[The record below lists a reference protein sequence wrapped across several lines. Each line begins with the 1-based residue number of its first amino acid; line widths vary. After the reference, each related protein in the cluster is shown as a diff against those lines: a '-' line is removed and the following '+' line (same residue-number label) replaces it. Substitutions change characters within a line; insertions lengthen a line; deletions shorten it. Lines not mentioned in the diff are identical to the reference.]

1 MLLVLVCSAI
11 TTASKTR
18 DESFAVT
25 VVRNQVEVFFFAL
38 FLSEAVLKITALGPK
53 EYKRDKWNRFD
64 FACVFF
70 SFLDVTCEAFLG
82 AALGNSG
89 NSDGYSGNS
98 YGNDGYRYDVTAGE
112 ASPLTTEQIVY
123 LTTTRFLGSE
133 SPHRAEDNKTR
144 PRVTCFARNPSR
156 VTARVLE
163 RGRVGVVAVL
173 YLCIRGSDHVRHHR
187 QRYGLLRGSQIHH
200 TYVLPLTR
208 L

>member
-70 SFLDVTCEAFLG
+70 FFLDVTCEAFLG
-82 AALGNSG
+82 AALGN
-89 NSDGYSGNS
+89 SGNS

-112 ASPLTTEQIVY
+112 ASPLTTDQIVY
-123 LTTTRFLGSE
+123 LTTTRFLGVAKVLTVLRIIK
-133 SPHRAEDNKTR
+133 HAHGLRALLETLVASLPAFWN
-144 PRVTCFARNPSR
+144 VGAL
-156 VTARVLE
+156 VLLLFFIYSY
-163 RGRVGVVAVL
+163 VGVITFGTTVRGTASCAVPKSTTPTF
-173 YLCIRGSDHVRHHR
+173 YL
-187 QRYGLLRGSQIHH
+187 
-200 TYVLPLTR
+200 
-208 L
+208 